1 MLLQKTEVRKLPLK
15 SWDNNTS
22 NTEYDI
28 HRTQNVAYKAM
39 KHLNSS
45 ERDTAFI
52 NITEDEW
59 LNFYKDLWENETE
72 N

>member
-1 MLLQKTEVRKLPLK
+1 
-15 SWDNNTS
+15 
-22 NTEYDI
+22 
-28 HRTQNVAYKAM
+28 M

-52 NITEDEW
+52 NTTEDEW